1 MKIRLTILALVLIP
15 VLVAGGFAVTKTP
28 MSAPVVAVLGA
39 VMIWLAYT
47 RYARRIDAEVI
58 RPDDKKATPARM
70 YMDGVDFMPTSRN
83 VLYGYHFKSI
93 AAAGPIV
100 GPIAAATLWGWMPAL
115 LWLTLGVSF
124 LGWASDYSAIVVAVR
139 NDGNSL
145 SAIAHRLISPRARI
159 ILFVFIFFYLLL
171 LAGAFV
177 GIMAGIFDPRA
188 DVPFGILMLAI
199 MGLLMGQMLYK
210 WKMDLILVTF
220 IAVALTL
227 GGMALGAKGISSA
240 KGVTPDGKP
249 AATIVF
255 GGPVN
260 SVVEKVGNGL
270 NRITGGEPMYT
281 VVDPTKADPRL
292 ATTVITA
299 DGKIVPKYVDKS
311 GAIKMM
317 PSFVFWCLMVFLFS
331 YLGTVL
337 PIWRFAQ
344 PTNYIGFWVT
354 FITIG
359 LSALGAIVGGVRAL
373 FGNPEMI
380 KAVTFQT
387 KVFSTLM
394 PMSQAKD
401 AAGNILQALPAIQPI
416 WPMLFVT
423 IACGAISGWHALVG
437 SIGTARQLEYETDAL
452 PVGGGGMFSENA
464 LALLSLVAVSIAGGA
479 GAGAFAAGVGKL
491 LGMVTFGA
499 IAPAYG
505 TALGFG
511 VFVVIVLTMVQLVFR
526 VMRVTLGEWLGD
538 TWAGFKNAHISA
550 IVSMGL
556 ALVLV
561 LSGTWIYLWQLFG
574 ASNQLMAAL
583 SLLIVSLWLK
593 SIGRSPRYAFWPMLF
608 MYVTTMAAILVTAYN
623 LYASIL
629 SNPKIAAQPINSFG
643 AIAMLIVAGLLFIAA
658 ILIAWDAFKA
668 WRKLDVKGA
677 TPTPTRDRERE
688 LVSAHD

>member
-1 MKIRLTILALVLIP
+1 MT
-15 VLVAGGFAVTKTP
+15 
-28 MSAPVVAVLGA
+28 APVVAILGA
-39 VMIWLAYT
+39 VMIWLGYT
-47 RYARRIDAEVI
+47 RYARRIDSDVI
-58 RPDDKKATPARM
+58 QPDDRKATLARM

-115 LWLTLGVSF
+115 LWLTLGVTF
-124 LGWASDYSAIVVAVR
+124 LGWASDYSAIMVAVR

-145 SAIAHRLISPRARI
+145 SAIAHRLIAPRARV

-188 DVPFGILMLAI
+188 DVPFGIFMLAV
-199 MGLLMGQMLYK
+199 MGLLMGQMLYR

-220 IAVALTL
+220 IAVAVTL
-227 GGMALGAKGISSA
+227 GSMAIGAKGISSV
-240 KGVTPDGKP
+240 KGTTPDGKP
-249 AATIVF
+249 GAAMVF
-255 GGPVN
+255 GGPIN
-260 SVVEKVGNGL
+260 SAVEKLSDTINNL
-270 NRITGGEPMYT
+270 TGKKPMYT

-292 ATTVITA
+292 ATTVISPE
-299 DGKIVPKYVDKS
+299 GKIVPKYVDQN
-311 GAIKMM
+311 GAIKML
-317 PSFVFWCLMVFLFS
+317 PSFIFWCFFIFAFS

-354 FITIG
+354 FLTIG
-359 LSALGAIVGGVRAL
+359 LSALGAVIGGIRAL
-373 FGNPEMI
+373 MGNPEMI

-387 KVFSTLM
+387 KVFSTWM
-394 PMSQAKD
+394 PMTQAKD
-401 AAGNILQALPAIQPI
+401 AAGNFLQAVPAIQPL

-423 IACGAISGWHALVG
+423 IACGAISGWHSLVG

-464 LALLSLVAVSIAGGA
+464 LALLSLIAVSIAGGA

-491 LGMVTFGA
+491 LGMVTFGL
-499 IAPAYG
+499 ITPSYG

-538 TWAGFKNAHISA
+538 TWLGFKNPHIAA
-550 IVSMGL
+550 IISMAL
-556 ALVLV
+556 AMGLV

-593 SIGRSPRYAFWPMLF
+593 SVGRNPRYAFWPMLF
-608 MYVTTMAAILVTAYN
+608 MYVTTMAAIIVTAYN

-629 SNPKIAAQPINSFG
+629 SNPKIAAQPINSIG
-643 AIAMLIVAGLLFIAA
+643 AIAMILLSVLLFVAA
-658 ILIAWDAFKA
+658 IVIAWDAWHA
-668 WRKLDVKGA
+668 WSKLGTGKPVHDG
-677 TPTPTRDRERE
+677 E
-688 LVSAHD
+688 LVAAD